1 MGSTESKSTFLYLAP
16 LPLSPF
22 TFCYVASAVVAF
34 YISHRILTYQPL
46 LSSNLPEYT
55 GPYGVGAID
64 IEVPLDRPRLI
75 SQTRYKSSRE
85 HAFRLDSVLFTLYY
99 PTRPK
104 SVSGKAK
111 HYWISRP
118 ISLRAEGY
126 ARFARLN
133 NPLIKWIFAF
143 GLWVIAGRHRIPA
156 NVDVPLYAPAAE
168 DFQLLNQEE
177 RKHTEFERR
186 ESDVQ
191 KFPVYVF
198 SHGAITSRTSYSQY
212 CGELASR
219 GVIVAAIGHRD
230 GSGPGSVVITKDG
243 KERTVF
249 HVSARD
255 LDFDVFENSTI
266 KGKEGTTLGTSALKS
281 EQLAFRQ
288 AEVEETINIL
298 NDINNGIGHRVY
310 QSNTRFEGHD
320 LRNWKDRL
328 NVDNLILGGHSY
340 GATLAL
346 QALKG
351 ATSEKIPAKCGIIL
365 DPGKRSGPLNN
376 DISVPI
382 LVIHSNAW
390 SRTRSILLGQPHFDV
405 VKNLT
410 DDVMRRVGCSWFM
423 TLLGTTHL
431 SAADGPLIV
440 PLLSR
445 WMTGSTINVRERLEH
460 YVWVSM
466 EFIDFVRTG
475 VREGILA
482 LGPTHPHYGEN
493 VANIDQRTIPDEI
506 LKYWQ
511 IHVAPPG
518 A

>member
-1 MGSTESKSTFLYLAP
+1 
-16 LPLSPF
+16 
-22 TFCYVASAVVAF
+22 
-34 YISHRILTYQPL
+34 
-46 LSSNLPEYT
+46 
-55 GPYGVGAID
+55 
-64 IEVPLDRPRLI
+64 
-75 SQTRYKSSRE
+75 
-85 HAFRLDSVLFTLYY
+85 LYY

-104 SVSGKAK
+104 PVSGKAK

-118 ISLRAEGY
+118 ISLQAEGL
-126 ARFARLN
+126 ARFAGLN
-133 NPLIKWIFAF
+133 TPLIQWIFGF
-143 GLWVIAGRHRIPA
+143 GLWAVAGRHRIPA
-156 NVDVPLYAPAAE
+156 NVDVPLYVPAAE
-168 DFQLLNQEE
+168 GFQLLDQEE
-177 RKHTEFERR
+177 PKHIGFERR
-186 ESDVQ
+186 ENDVQ

-198 SHGAITSRTSYSQY
+198 SHGAITSRTSYTQY

-219 GVIVAAIGHRD
+219 GVIVAAIDHRD

-249 HVSARD
+249 HVSAQD
-255 LDFDVFENSTI
+255 LQFDVLENSSM
-266 KGKEGTTLGTSALKS
+266 KGKDTSLDTAALKS

-298 NDINNGIGHRVY
+298 NAINNGIGHQVY

-328 NVDNLILGGHSY
+328 DVDKLILGGHSY

-346 QALKG
+346 RALKG
-351 ATSEKIPAKCGIIL
+351 APSEKIPAKCGIIL

-382 LVIHSNAW
+382 LMIHSNSW
-390 SRTRSILLGQPHFDV
+390 SRKHSILLGRPHFDV
-405 VKNLT
+405 VKKLT
-410 DDVMRRVGCSWFM
+410 DDVMRRVGFSWFM

-431 SAADGPLIV
+431 STSDGPLIA
-440 PLLSR
+440 PQLPR
-445 WMTGSTINVRERLEH
+445 WKTGSTINASERLKH
-460 YVWVSM
+460 YVRVSM

-482 LGPTHPHYGEN
+482 FGPTHSHYGEN
-493 VANIDQRTIPDEI
+493 IANIDQRTIPDEV